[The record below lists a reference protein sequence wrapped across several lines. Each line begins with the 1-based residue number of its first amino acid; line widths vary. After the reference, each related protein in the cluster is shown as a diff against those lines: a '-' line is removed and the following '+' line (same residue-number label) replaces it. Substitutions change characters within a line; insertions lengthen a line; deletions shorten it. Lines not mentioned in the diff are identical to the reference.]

1 VLDSW
6 DDDELLAALKEA
18 MRAYQA
24 VSPEFLEVGRGAY
37 TCYRIDE
44 ELAQLTFD
52 SARDATVSLRSE
64 PASVRALTFT
74 AASAEVTIELEIV
87 EEALIGQIVPM
98 QHGTVE
104 IQALTEATAATP
116 VDDLGVFRIC
126 PVPVGPFRLSYRTA
140 SGAAV
145 LTGWIA
151 F

>member
-6 DDDELLAALKEA
+6 DDEELLAALKKA
-18 MRAYQA
+18 MRAYRA
-24 VSPEFLEVGRGAY
+24 VSPGFLEAGRGAY
-37 TCYRIDE
+37 AWYRIGE

-52 SARDATVSLRSE
+52 SARDVTVSLRSE

-74 AASAEVTIELEIV
+74 AASAELTIELEIV
-87 EEALIGQIVPM
+87 EEALIGQVVPM

-104 IQALTEATAATP
+104 IRALTEAIAATP

-126 PVPVGPFRLSYRTA
+126 PVPVGPFRLSYRAT

-145 LTGWIA
+145 LTGWIT